1 MNKHKKNIS
10 IAIPTYNSSA
20 YLNLLIKQL
29 GKSSVINEIVI
40 SDDGSLKF

>member
-1 MNKHKKNIS
+1 MNKHKNIS

-29 GKSSVINEIVI
+29 GKSGVVMKCN
-40 SDDGSLKF
+40 